1 MDGNETGRRKYRVSM
16 AQLAYAEMWIVLFIL
31 SWMDVLFDVHHAKEN
46 GKNRDFNITR
56 SIYLFSDQN
65 NNLKRDRT

>member
-1 MDGNETGRRKYRVSM
+1 M

-46 GKNRDFNITR
+46 GDGGNRGCAV
-56 SIYLFSDQN
+56 SDKV
-65 NNLKRDRT
+65 LASSW